1 MTVGRTYYRDLMED
15 HKKIKDRTE
24 KLKSQLEPAYREF
37 KIIYYSDPE
46 SFFYSLVRF
55 NQRFFNV
62 NMDKRRWFYETERL
76 SDRGRGIWNQNDEY
90 DEDEWKD
97 DSELYKDYA
106 TDKVYSRKGGKLSVC
121 VFQDQ
126 ERYEPMQQTNGTYK
140 YYKEWEITRTI
151 INMYVENFNVPES
164 RHSLSAHHRNIWNL
178 MDTYVGDD
186 IIAYAV
192 NEKSGQIHC
201 LEKPKIRVD
210 DASRLHSTNSPAVSW
225 KWTNLYCLH
234 GVYFGKQLFDNI
246 VDRKLEGK
254 HVISIA
260 NIEQRRVATDIYG
273 IEKLM
278 ESLDKKLINKS
289 PRGNELYCV
298 NLGSTTNVQF
308 LDDWYRNEPTEGLVL
323 KYSCPSTGRI
333 YFSGIPNVD
342 DEENAITRADQA
354 MAWKFG
360 LSEDEY
366 SKLTIEA

>member
-1 MTVGRTYYRDLMED
+1 MNVGRNYYKDQMED
-15 HKKIKDRTE
+15 FKKIKNRTE

-46 SFFYSLVRF
+46 SFFSSLVKF
-55 NQRFFNV
+55 NQHFFNV
-62 NMDKRRWFYETERL
+62 NMDRRGWFYGTEH
-76 SDRGRGIWNQNDEY
+76 DEY
-90 DEDEWKD
+90 DEDEWK
-97 DSELYKDYA
+97 EVYKDYG
-106 TDKVYSRKGGKLSVC
+106 TDKWYSRKGELSGY

-140 YYKEWEITRTI
+140 YYKEWQITRTI
-151 INMYVENFNVPES
+151 INIYVENFNVPGN

-178 MDTYVGDD
+178 MDTFVGDD

-192 NEKSGQIHC
+192 NRRDSYIHC

-210 DASRLHSTNSPAVSW
+210 DAGRLHSTNSPAVSW

-234 GVYFGKQLFDNI
+234 GVYFGKQLFDN
-246 VDRKLEGK
+246 VVGRKLEGK
-254 HVISIA
+254 HIISIP

-278 ESLDKKLINKS
+278 ESLDKKLINRS
-289 PRGNELYCV
+289 PRGNELYSV

-308 LDDWYRNEPTEGLVL
+308 LDDWYRNEPTKGLVL

-342 DEENAITRADQA
+342 DEDNAITRADQA
-354 MAWKFG
+354 MAWKFS

-366 SKLTIEA
+366 SKLKIEA

>member
-1 MTVGRTYYRDLMED
+1 MTVGRTYYKDQMED

-24 KLKSQLEPAYREF
+24 KLKSQLEPDYREF

-46 SFFYSLVRF
+46 SFFSSLVKF

-62 NMDKRRWFYETERL
+62 NMDRREWFYGTEY
-76 SDRGRGIWNQNDEY
+76 DEY

-97 DSELYKDYA
+97 DSEVYKDYA
-106 TDKVYSRKGGKLSVC
+106 IDKLYSRKGGELSGY

-126 ERYEPMQQTNGTYK
+126 ERYEPMQQTNGIYK

-178 MDTYVGDD
+178 MDTFVGDD

-192 NEKSGQIHC
+192 NRRDSYIHC

-210 DASRLHSTNSPAVSW
+210 DAGRLHSTNSPAVSW

-234 GVYFGKQLFDNI
+234 GVYFGKQLFDN
-246 VDRKLEGK
+246 VVGRKLEGK
-254 HVISIA
+254 HIISIP

-278 ESLDKKLINKS
+278 ESLDKKLINRS
-289 PRGNELYCV
+289 PRGNELYSV

-308 LDDWYRNEPTEGLVL
+308 LDDWYRNEPTKGLVL

-342 DEENAITRADQA
+342 DEDNAITRADQA
-354 MAWKFG
+354 MAWKFS

-366 SKLTIEA
+366 SKLKIEA